1 MEFMDIFYVALCIC
15 GGWRKYG
22 YFQYE
27 NKYRVHLRIVVV
39 LRVLI

>member
-1 MEFMDIFYVALCIC
+1 MEFMDIFYVALWIC

-27 NKYRVHLRIVVV
+27 NEYRVHLRILV
-39 LRVLI
+39 LLVLI